1 MLDSCSVAGSEV
13 LEVVALKFHLCFR
26 IDRYYLTGILL
37 LDVVDFNILGLAGCD
52 RDETVGLEGNG
63 QHRIV
68 VVVKVAADDVN
79 PPRRPGDE
87 LGLPA
92 VELLKLEEE
101 IVVARI
107 VVVGVEFVEL
117 AVGDFQEH
125 VI

>member
-1 MLDSCSVAGSEV
+1 M
-13 LEVVALKFHLCFR
+13 
-26 IDRYYLTGILL
+26 
-37 LDVVDFNILGLAGCD
+37 
-52 RDETVGLEGNG
+52 
-63 QHRIV
+63 
-68 VVVKVAADDVN
+68 AADDVD